1 MDTVRAEREWR
12 KAAIDETNLDQDMT
26 LNNWTSELETGLAAL
41 DGDHKQLLAASNQL
55 KRASAN
61 TDVSGLKAALLEMKA
76 EMAAHFTREEA
87 LMNECEYD
95 GAREHWDEHQ
105 QLLAEIEGKVETL
118 AVFENDFSQFGD
130 SIHQRIFEHI
140 AGKDTLFGRA
150 VVAQVGTTD
159 RRRENDQNFDA
170 FEERRLNNLEAIR
183 WPSDVSTGIE
193 AIDRHYPAMIELL
206 NRIIV
211 ARKSSDRDSLAT
223 LIEHFGNAT
232 ESHFREEEAMM
243 SSIDF
248 EQNSTHREEHQRL
261 LDEFSDL
268 VDDWRSDR
276 ISAELLCRFIYRWM
290 LNHIAASDIPLG
302 AAINRQST

>member
-1 MDTVRAEREWR
+1 MDTVRAEREWP
-12 KAAIDETNLDQDMT
+12 KASIDETNLDQDMT

>member
-1 MDTVRAEREWR
+1 M
-12 KAAIDETNLDQDMT
+12 
-26 LNNWTSELETGLAAL
+26 
-41 DGDHKQLLAASNQL
+41 
-55 KRASAN
+55 
-61 TDVSGLKAALLEMKA
+61 
-76 EMAAHFTREEA
+76 
-87 LMNECEYD
+87 
-95 GAREHWDEHQ
+95 
-105 QLLAEIEGKVETL
+105 
-118 AVFENDFSQFGD
+118 FENDFSQFGD

-248 EQNSTHREEHQRL
+248 EQNSTHREEHRRL